1 MINQQMLDDLRQLLH
16 KWDIFI
22 EKYNRDLDNSPE
34 NQLDIHRQIKDI
46 NERIEALIKKLHI

>member
-1 MINQQMLDDLRQLLH
+1 MISQQMLDDLRQLLH